1 MTRKAKKE
9 LLTFVITELSNLY
22 PYAKIQLQFRSPFE
36 LLVATILSAQCT
48 DERVNSVTSEMYKHY
63 NSPEQFA
70 VLDIEVIEK
79 MIFSTGYYKAK
90 ARHIKELSMKLL
102 KEFDGN
108 VPDNMD
114 DLLKLQGVG
123 RKTANV
129 ILGHIYDVPAIVVDT
144 HVTRIVNRLAICKTK
159 DAGKIEFELMEL
171 IDKHYW
177 VVFTHYM
184 INFGRNL
191 CKARTPKCFDCPL
204 SGRCD
209 TYKKE
214 FSRNI
219 KTNQKKS

>member
-1 MTRKAKKE
+1 MTKKAKKE
-9 LLTFVITELSNLY
+9 LLEFVISELGGLY

-36 LLVATILSAQCT
+36 LLIATILSAQCT
-48 DERVNSVTSEMYKHY
+48 DERVNRVTAELYKSF
-63 NSPEQFA
+63 NQPEQFA
-70 VLDIEVIEK
+70 NLDVEAIER

-90 ARHIKELSMKLL
+90 AKHIKELSRMLL
-102 KEFDGN
+102 DEFNGE

-114 DLLKLQGVG
+114 DLLKLPGVG

-144 HVTRIVNRLAICKTK
+144 HVTRIVNRLALCKTK

-171 IDKHYW
+171 IDKKHW

-191 CKARTPKCFDCPL
+191 CKARTPKCYECPL
-204 SGRCD
+204 SLRCD
-209 TYKKE
+209 AFKKE
-214 FSRNI
+214 FSKNI
-219 KTNQKKS
+219 KRYQKKS